1 MTKSVLA
8 AATHLVRAGRL
19 GEAVQALQRS
29 LAEKPEGLS
38 LPGLAALKPLDLLGS
53 VGKRVGLNI
62 GAAPQPAPVV
72 AGARFEAHTFGNA
85 AGQRAYKLYVPSG
98 YDGTPVPLIVMLH
111 GCTQSPDDFAAGTRM
126 NAVADAER
134 VLVAYPEQTKAA
146 NASKCWN
153 WFEGADQHRDRGEPS
168 IIAGLIGDIA
178 RDYAVDRARVYVA
191 GLSAGGAAAAVMAST
206 YPDVFAA
213 VGVHSGLAC
222 GAAQDMASAF
232 AAMGGHG
239 GHSGQ
244 RPPHGV
250 PTIVFHGD
258 ADRTVNVRNGEAVRA
273 QAILGPN
280 LPRVVQAGEAGG
292 LRYTK
297 TTQVDDDGV
306 PRAEHW
312 LLHGAGHAWS
322 GGSPDGSY
330 TDTRGPDASREMMKF
345 FLQHRKVR

>member
-29 LAEKPEGLS
+29 LTDKPGAPA
-38 LPGLAALKPLDLLGS
+38 LPGLAALKPLDILGS
-53 VGKRVGLNI
+53 VGKRVGLAV
-62 GAAPQPAPVV
+62 GTPAPTGPVV

-85 AGQRAYKLYVPSG
+85 AGQRDYKLYIPSG
-98 YDGTPVPLIVMLH
+98 YDGTPGPLIIMLH

-126 NAVADAER
+126 NVVADAER
-134 VLVAYPEQTKAA
+134 VLVAYPAQTKAA
-146 NASKCWN
+146 NQSKCWN
-153 WFEGADQHRDRGEPS
+153 WFEDADQHRGRGEPS
-168 IIAGLIGDIA
+168 IIAGLVGDIGDE
-178 RDYAVDRARVYVA
+178 YAIDRTRIYVA
-191 GLSAGGAAAAVMAST
+191 GLSAGGAAAAVMAAT

-222 GAAQDMASAF
+222 GAAKDMASAF

-239 GHSGQ
+239 GLSGQ
-244 RPPHGV
+244 QPHGV

-273 QAILGPN
+273 QALLDPA
-280 LPRVVQAGEAGG
+280 LPRSVQVGEAGG
-292 LRYTK
+292 IRYTK
-297 TTQVDDDGV
+297 TTQVDGAGLPV
-306 PRAEHW
+306 AEHW

-330 TDTRGPDASREMMKF
+330 TDPRGPEASREMMRF
-345 FLQHRKVR
+345 FLQHRKTG